1 MRPLGRSSEAVMN
14 RSYFEDLYVSDER
27 FEERRSFFIALRER
41 QTHLF
46 AQRVVAT
53 LLWVIGAR

>member
-1 MRPLGRSSEAVMN
+1 MN

-27 FEERRSFFIALRER
+27 FEERRSFFVALRER